1 MCIRDRTLTPGDGD
15 YEAILALA
23 RARLP
28 QRRRPLGGVD
38 GRAGV
43 AERDFWTTCQAS
55 QTTVVIL
62 RYEPARLFG
71 GEGFIPRLDPATGR
85 IPPEARFSADSLV
98 LPLQDVPNAAYAD
111 AYAADNAYYLL
122 GGEVVFSDFGHLA
135 DPGNL
140 AAAAQALLG

>member
-1 MCIRDRTLTPGDGD
+1 M
-15 YEAILALA
+15 
-23 RARLP
+23 
-28 QRRRPLGGVD
+28 
-38 GRAGV
+38 
-43 AERDFWTTCQAS
+43 
-55 QTTVVIL
+55 
-62 RYEPARLFG
+62 
-71 GEGFIPRLDPATGR
+71 
-85 IPPEARFSADSLV
+85 